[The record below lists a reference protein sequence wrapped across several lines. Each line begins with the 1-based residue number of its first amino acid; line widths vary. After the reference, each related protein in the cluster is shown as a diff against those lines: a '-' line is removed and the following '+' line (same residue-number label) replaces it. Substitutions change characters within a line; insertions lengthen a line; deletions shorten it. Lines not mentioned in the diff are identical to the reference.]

1 MPNEK
6 SNFSLRS
13 TKSSRAPDLEQT
25 SGTDA
30 QEESPP
36 EQDSQKSKTS
46 AGKVLTDA
54 RIHAGLSQAD
64 VAAQMNLLTST
75 IQALEQDDLHSL
87 PEPPYVH
94 HYLRTYA
101 KIVNLAPRH
110 VVRMYNKQ
118 CRTEFG
124 YFSQPFSKRGRT
136 SVILWRVGAVLVIA
150 AGLFGLWKGYLALQS
165 SQLEENSGTAAD
177 RTGQASTH
185 IKEGAGGAI
194 SGAGITEGEAL
205 AEKSVQAGENDAEE
219 GLAGEFSE
227 SVGSG
232 EALGDILVAEDV
244 QVEEDAQIV
253 EDEPVEEDLTGNVV
267 EPVTSEGDSV
277 GASLED
283 EPAVTVEG
291 QETILLTFTEG
302 CWVEIRDADSKLL
315 VLDLFGPGMTRE
327 VRGKAPFDVLLG
339 NSHGVRLEV
348 NGENFDHSGFA
359 RSNRVALFQVS
370 SDLSD

>member
-13 TKSSRAPDLEQT
+13 TKFSRAPDLEQT

-36 EQDSQKSKTS
+36 GQDSQKSKTS

-205 AEKSVQAGENDAEE
+205 AEESVQAGENDAEE
-219 GLAGEFSE
+219 GLAGDFSE

-232 EALGDILVAEDV
+232 ESLGDILVAEDV
-244 QVEEDAQIV
+244 QVEED
-253 EDEPVEEDLTGNVV
+253 LTGNVV
-267 EPVTSEGDSV
+267 GPVTSEGDSV

-283 EPAVTVEG
+283 ETAVTVEG

-370 SDLSD
+370 SGLSD